1 MTKREAE
8 VYNFI
13 KNFIAENHY
22 SPSVREIAL
31 GIYSNSL
38 HHIHDVLYRLRD
50 KGYINFK
57 PKTPRTITI
66 IK

>member
-13 KNFIAENHY
+13 KNFISENHY
-22 SPSVREIAL
+22 SPTVREIAR

-38 HHIHDVLYRLRD
+38 HNIHDILNRLKD
-50 KGYINFK
+50 KGFIDFK
-57 PKTPRTITI
+57 NKLPRTITI